1 MTRKIRSERSD
12 LLADLRRR
20 KMYLTSRQSRLF
32 EMTKSTN
39 LVNDSFKHFSAWLAA
54 LFLVVLGA
62 KLWVVQLY
70 GSPLPLWDQWYEAEL
85 FFRPWV
91 EGHLTWQAFF
101 AAHNEHRILFTRL
114 LDLGVIWLNG
124 RWEPL
129 LQMTVNAF
137 VHAAFV
143 CGLAFCLWDFLGRKS
158 GGLICFLLAPFF
170 ALPYAGENTIWAFN
184 SQQYFLSIFSLA
196 TLAGLGLGKPGSR
209 RWWCG
214 LAAAIMGLVT
224 MASGLLAPMAVGGL
238 TVLRAIK
245 QRRMERGNLIT
256 LGACLVVMGLG
267 AALSVTMEDDRPLRA
282 HSLMEFTSALA
293 RNLAW
298 PFFNAPEMVCLL
310 SLPLAV
316 LVALYFRPNFPVP
329 RAAEFLLA
337 FGLWGGLQSAGLAY
351 GRANYGEVIPASRYM
366 DVLNVFVI
374 ASLFTTVLLSQLWFR
389 GQFSKWAVTL
399 LPLVFAGV
407 IFFGL
412 CRISQIVVENLLLPT
427 RMMNLAAEERV
438 ETFMA
443 TGDAAGF
450 LEKPTVRPD
459 PKLVLHVLNN
469 AKLQTIMPAV
479 CLPPGSPQITGRFAP
494 IAQWL
499 LRNSM
504 TTLSGGLVLF
514 VSLCGYGLARGSMSL
529 SRGNPAGIIILLAG
543 LAALGFVWSKRSLQR
558 ESVEYAL
565 QRELAAYF
573 KSVDNFKRAAIHEHK
588 ADVLKQQGN
597 SDGARRP

>member
-1 MTRKIRSERSD
+1 
-12 LLADLRRR
+12 
-20 KMYLTSRQSRLF
+20 
-32 EMTKSTN
+32 MTKSTN

-70 GSPLPLWDQWYEAEL
+70 GSPLPLWDQWHEAER

-91 EGHLTWQAFF
+91 EGHLTWKDFF

-114 LDLGVIWLNG
+114 LDLSVIWLNG

-137 VHAAFV
+137 IHAAFV
-143 CGLAFCLWDFLGRKS
+143 CGLAFCLWDFLGRKN
-158 GGLICFLLAPFF
+158 GWFICFLLAPFF

>member
-337 FGLWGGLQSAGLAY
+337 FGLWGVLQSAGLAY

>member
-1 MTRKIRSERSD
+1 
-12 LLADLRRR
+12 
-20 KMYLTSRQSRLF
+20 
-32 EMTKSTN
+32 MTKSTN

>member
-1 MTRKIRSERSD
+1 MT
-12 LLADLRRR
+12 
-20 KMYLTSRQSRLF
+20 M
-32 EMTKSTN
+32 STN
-39 LVNDSFKHFSAWLAA
+39 LPHDSFKRFSLWLAA

-70 GSPLPLWDQWYEAEL
+70 GSTLPLWDQWYEAER
-85 FFRPWV
+85 FFRPWM
-91 EGHLTWQAFF
+91 EGHLTWKAFF

-137 VHAAFV
+137 IHAAFV

-158 GGLICFLLAPFF
+158 GWLICFLLAPFF
-170 ALPYAGENTIWAFN
+170 ALPFAAENTIWAIN

-196 TLAGLGLGKPGSR
+196 TLAGLGFGKPGGR
-209 RWWCG
+209 RWWFG
-214 LAAAIMGLVT
+214 LAASIMGLFA

-238 TVLRAIK
+238 MGLRAIK
-245 QRRMERGNLIT
+245 NRRMGRENLIT
-256 LGACLVVMGLG
+256 LGACLVVIGLG

-293 RNLAW
+293 RNLTW

-316 LVALYFRPNFPVP
+316 LVAFYFRPNFPEP
-329 RAAEFLLA
+329 RAAEFLLV
-337 FGLWGGLQSAGLAY
+337 FGLWGGLQSAALAY
-351 GRANYGEVIPASRYM
+351 GRANYGEVVPASRYL
-366 DVLNVFVI
+366 DVLNVFII
-374 ASLFTTVLLSQLWFR
+374 AGLFATVLLRRSGVGSQWLNQT
-389 GQFSKWAVTL
+389 GML

-407 IFFGL
+407 IFWGL
-412 CRISQIVVENLLLPT
+412 GRISQIVVENLLLPT
-427 RMMNLAAEERV
+427 RMMNLVAEERV

-443 TGDAAGF
+443 TGDASEF

-459 PKLVLHVLNN
+459 PKVVLQVLNN

-479 CLPPGSPQITGRFAP
+479 CLPPSSAQVSGRFAA
-494 IAQWL
+494 ISQWL
-499 LRNSM
+499 LRHSM
-504 TTLSGGLVLF
+504 AILSVGLVLF
-514 VSLCGYGLARGSMSL
+514 VSLCGYGLARGTL
-529 SRGNPAGIIILLAG
+529 GLARANPAGIIVLLAG
-543 LAALGFVWSKRSLQR
+543 LAVLGFVWSKRSLQR

-565 QRELAAYF
+565 QCELAAHF
-573 KSVDNFKRAAIHEHK
+573 KSVDNPRRAATHEHK
-588 ADVLKQQGN
+588 AEVLKHQGN